1 MRIFIITCPKKRI
14 QRILILFCQFLK
26 LYDRSTPHFCA
37 STKRSGDVDKDLE
50 YLHYNNPVKDGQAPL
65 SIVDKSFKHILTN
78 QPDDFHKDLLQYEAD
93 KEPLI
98 EAVSSR

>member
-1 MRIFIITCPKKRI
+1 MIVQLLTSAPPQRDPKT
-14 QRILILFCQFLK
+14 
-26 LYDRSTPHFCA
+26 STN
-37 STKRSGDVDKDLE
+37 DLE
-50 YLHYNNPVKDGQAPL
+50 YLHYNNPVKDGQEPL

-78 QPDDFHKDLLQYEAD
+78 QPDDFHKDLLQYKTD

>member
-1 MRIFIITCPKKRI
+1 M
-14 QRILILFCQFLK
+14 
-26 LYDRSTPHFCA
+26 
-37 STKRSGDVDKDLE
+37 
-50 YLHYNNPVKDGQAPL
+50 